1 MARAI
6 TVTVNELEAYGVR
19 ITGFV
24 PMRMH
29 ANLRKAHQV
38 SAHNIRDYA
47 RKSLR
52 WSRGNRLAPLLRSL
66 DYDEWADQR
75 GFHAEIGYNQDTS
88 KQALLGHIIEYGS
101 EYGDT
106 VPNRPQRNLS
116 RGLEQEIS
124 GYMLGLRKA
133 VFNAIN

>member
-1 MARAI
+1 MARTI
-6 TVTVNELEAYGVR
+6 TVETKELEAFGVR

-24 PMRMH
+24 PMKMH

-52 WSRGNRLAPLLRSL
+52 WSRGNRLAPLLRSI
-66 DYDEWADQR
+66 DYDEWANPQ
-75 GFHAEIGYNQDTS
+75 GFHAEIGYNQQSS
-88 KQALLGHIIEYGS
+88 KQALLAHIIEYGS
-101 EYGDT
+101 EYGDG

-116 RGLEQEIS
+116 RALEQEIP

-133 VFNAIN
+133 VFNALS